1 MKAKHAKQQIK
12 KNQEYME
19 KENEWGDTEYVVEG
33 VAYKTE
39 AEAKKA
45 IHDLITAEF
54 NSRYIPKKEEVQKP
68 KAKRGY
74 QQ

>member
-1 MKAKHAKQQIK
+1 MKAKHAKQQTK